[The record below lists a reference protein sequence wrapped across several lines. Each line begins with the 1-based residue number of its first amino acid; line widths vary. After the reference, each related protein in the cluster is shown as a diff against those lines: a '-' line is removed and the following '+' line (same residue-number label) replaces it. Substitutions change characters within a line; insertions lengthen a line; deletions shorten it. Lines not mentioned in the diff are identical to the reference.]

1 MTLTREVQ
9 NTGHERSSSHIAMTA
24 REARDSARQFRREAA
39 GEDLL
44 KSHKH
49 RLGGVRVSTKSRK
62 FVWLAAGYLGPGA
75 APDAKTILRSYWLIV
90 NVDFAGVT
98 PEDS

>member
-1 MTLTREVQ
+1 
-9 NTGHERSSSHIAMTA
+9 MTA
-24 REARDSARQFRREAA
+24 RKAIGSARQFRREAA

-49 RLGGVRVSTKSRK
+49 GLGGVRVSTKSRK
-62 FVWLAAGYLGPGA
+62 FVWSAAGYLVPGP
-75 APDAKTILRSYWLIV
+75 APDAKTFLRSYWLAV
-90 NVDFAGVT
+90 TVDFAGVT